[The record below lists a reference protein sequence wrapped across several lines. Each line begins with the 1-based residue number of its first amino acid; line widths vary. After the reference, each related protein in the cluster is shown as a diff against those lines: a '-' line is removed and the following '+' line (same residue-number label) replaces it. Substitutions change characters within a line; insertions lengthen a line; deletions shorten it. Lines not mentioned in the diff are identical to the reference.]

1 MSFESIPSI
10 CIPRAHIS
18 VTENQVEQT
27 FDYLFGDGTV
37 QDTDMLLREDY
48 KTGELFWLIFVHFN
62 AYVPSKDA
70 AEIVARINDF
80 KTRIMNGEQ
89 VRIQYDEVHYWK
101 AYKQRPSPPPDFENE
116 EWEPIPSNSAE
127 LEKMFDE
134 MLATAPINCR

>member
-1 MSFESIPSI
+1 MAFESIPSI

-18 VTENQVEQT
+18 VTETLVEQT
-27 FDYLFGDGTV
+27 FDFMFGAGTV
-37 QDTDMLLREDY
+37 RDTDMLLREDY

-70 AEIVARINDF
+70 SDIVTCINDF
-80 KTRIMNGEQ
+80 KTRIVNGEQ
-89 VRIQYDEVHYWK
+89 VRIQYDGVHFWK
-101 AYKQRPSPPPDFENE
+101 AYKQRPYSPPDFEKE
-116 EWEPIPSNSAE
+116 EWEPIPFNSDD

>member
-18 VTENQVEQT
+18 VTETQLERT
-27 FDYLFGDGTV
+27 FDYMFGVGSV
-37 QDTDMLLREDY
+37 RDTDMLLREDY

-70 AEIVARINDF
+70 KNIVSCISDF
-80 KTRIMNGEQ
+80 KTRIMNREE
-89 VRIQYDEVHYWK
+89 VRIQYDGVHFWK
-101 AYKQRPSPPPDFENE
+101 AYKQLPSPPPDFENE
-116 EWEPIPSNSAE
+116 EWGPIASNSDE

-134 MLATAPINCR
+134 MLSTAPVKCY

>member
-1 MSFESIPSI
+1 MAFESIPSI

-18 VTENQVEQT
+18 VTEIQVEQT
-27 FDYLFGDGTV
+27 FDYMFGAGTV
-37 QDTDMLLREDY
+37 RDTDMLLREDY

-70 AEIVARINDF
+70 PDIVSCISDFKARIL
-80 KTRIMNGEQ
+80 NGEQ
-89 VRIQYDEVHYWK
+89 VRIQYDGVHYWK
-101 AYKQRPSPPPDFENE
+101 AYKQRPSPPPDFEND

-134 MLATAPINCR
+134 MLATAPIYCH